1 MDDMATKI
9 LGKKAMR
16 QIDGQGIHL
25 RWNDQDAMES
35 DWQATLAATSPP
47 EKPDRGRMVK
57 SIMNNYICPA
67 ETLGIKEADGHLA
80 LVKLMTG
87 KITT

>member
-1 MDDMATKI
+1 
-9 LGKKAMR
+9 
-16 QIDGQGIHL
+16 
-25 RWNDQDAMES
+25 MES

-47 EKPDRGRMVK
+47 EKPDPAWGRKVK

-87 KITT
+87 KITTKRNKQGIGYGTSTDASHHARSFLS